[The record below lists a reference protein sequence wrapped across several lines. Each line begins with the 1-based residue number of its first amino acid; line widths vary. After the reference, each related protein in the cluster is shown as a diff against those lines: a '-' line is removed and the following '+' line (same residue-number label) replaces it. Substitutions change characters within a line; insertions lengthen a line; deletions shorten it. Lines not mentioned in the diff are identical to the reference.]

1 MTTEEAR
8 LARVET
14 KLDDLRDDSHELR
27 DEATRTRNRLHKL
40 EGSMALLL
48 DHDRIRAGVAA
59 DRSRRQDWHMR
70 ILMALVAIVAIVEPV
85 IFHVLGIG

>member
-1 MTTEEAR
+1 
-8 LARVET
+8 
-14 KLDDLRDDSHELR
+14 
-27 DEATRTRNRLHKL
+27 
-40 EGSMALLL
+40 MALLL

-70 ILMALVAIVAIVEPV
+70 LLMALVAIVAIVEPV